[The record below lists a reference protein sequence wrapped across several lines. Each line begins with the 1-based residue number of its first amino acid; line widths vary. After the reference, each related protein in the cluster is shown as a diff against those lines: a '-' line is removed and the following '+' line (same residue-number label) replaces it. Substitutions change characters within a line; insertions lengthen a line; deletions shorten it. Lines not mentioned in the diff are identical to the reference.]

1 MSNHDKKPVTTL
13 RNWNNERKP
22 STHNDKRNPEQLG
35 HERWY
40 IILTRRFARRR
51 HLVDSLEAFPADF
64 EREVEGL
71 KCEDGGWKLEEVEE
85 RNFGTI
91 KVYTFTAV

>member
-1 MSNHDKKPVTTL
+1 M
-13 RNWNNERKP
+13 
-22 STHNDKRNPEQLG
+22 G